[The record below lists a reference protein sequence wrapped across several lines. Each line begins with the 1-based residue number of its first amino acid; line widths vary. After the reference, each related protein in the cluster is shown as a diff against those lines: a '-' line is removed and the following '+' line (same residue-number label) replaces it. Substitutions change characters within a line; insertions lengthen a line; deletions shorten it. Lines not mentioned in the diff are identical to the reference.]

1 MTDAS
6 PMLSRDEA
14 MLARL
19 AELDLAAAEK
29 AHAKL
34 MAAEEAAEV
43 AELGRTYQR
52 MSRSLRQTLALKAK
66 LAREWAD
73 EEVRAKLIARRDG
86 VIRENAMERRVT
98 DLQDAVARIAA
109 ADNPELPSRKLCED
123 LFDFELD
130 DWYDEPD
137 FLVGDLD
144 AQVLRA
150 CRVLH
155 LPEEL
160 AATWR
165 KLPRPPPLPDGVEFP
180 TFDELNADADDDDAS
195 PPVIHRDTG

>member
-1 MTDAS
+1 MTDAA

-34 MAAEEAAEV
+34 MAAEEAAEI

-73 EEVRAKLIARRDG
+73 EEVRAKLIARRDA

-130 DWYDEPD
+130 
-137 FLVGDLD
+137 
-144 AQVLRA
+144 
-150 CRVLH
+150 
-155 LPEEL
+155 
-160 AATWR
+160 ATWR
-165 KLPRPPPLPDGVEFP
+165 KLPKPPPLPDGVEFP